1 MPNPDSHAYQQNVTF
16 TYDTILNATYV
27 AAKYIQISKQI
38 HMPPTFLEPSSEFEI
53 WGSCLLM
60 VLINQNDAK
69 LRKRKKAEGV
79 DITTVHV

>member
-1 MPNPDSHAYQQNVTF
+1 MWCTFLQSHFSDQSVSNLSTNIKTCNNTRTFVPNPDSHAYQQNVTF

-53 WGSCLLM
+53 
-60 VLINQNDAK
+60 
-69 LRKRKKAEGV
+69 
-79 DITTVHV
+79 